1 MNWCPVCNTT
11 AEETV
16 CPQCGGTM
24 GPLPRVQWGRG
35 QAIGALLE
43 AWPRDDRGERE
54 EPVFLCHCTCTDM
67 EDQLA
72 IGKLQAYGIPVL
84 AQMPGDGAF
93 GALVL
98 GISGF
103 GVNLFVPASQAE
115 DARELMKEETE
126 DAGE

>member
-1 MNWCPVCNTT
+1 MNWCPVCNAT

-16 CPQCGGTM
+16 CPRCGEIM
-24 GPLPRVQWGRG
+24 RPLPRAQWGRG
-35 QAIGALLE
+35 QTAGALWE
-43 AWPRDDRGERE
+43 AWPRDDQGERE

-67 EDQLA
+67 EGQLVM
-72 IGKLQAYGIPVL
+72 GKLQAYGIPVL
-84 AQMPGDGAF
+84 AQLPGDGSF

-98 GISGF
+98 GISGL
-103 GVNLFVPASQAE
+103 GVDLFVPVSQVE